1 MPGMPAKTP
10 ALAHSPLEPQLQRA
24 GATMVARHGWWV
36 AAHFGSSAGE
46 LALCET
52 AVGLADRSDLG
63 KLELR
68 GRPSA
73 VEPLVGQLSGGQ
85 VDPGDALLAE
95 GAWWCAVSPGHV
107 LALCDAG
114 ETERVRAA
122 AAEAVRWTPGATVT
136 DLTPRYAALGLL
148 GPRTAD
154 VLAELSDSEPPL
166 GDVESPA
173 FDVLRLAA
181 IPAMLLRG
189 APGRAVIVTESAR
202 AAALWAEVERAGRE
216 SGLGHVGADA
226 VSRLSPLA
234 RS

>member
-1 MPGMPAKTP
+1 MPGMAAATP
-10 ALAHSPLEPQLQRA
+10 ALSHSPLEPQLQRA
-24 GATMVARHGWWV
+24 GATMVSRHGWWV
-36 AAHFGSSAGE
+36 AAHFGSPGGE
-46 LALCET
+46 LALCRT

-68 GRPSA
+68 GEASA
-73 VEPLVGQLSGGQ
+73 IELLVGQLSGGQ
-85 VDPGDALLAE
+85 VAPGDALLAG
-95 GAWWCAVSPGHV
+95 GAWWCAISPGHV

-114 ETERVRAA
+114 ETDRVRAA

-136 DLTPRYAALGLL
+136 DVTPRYAALGLL

-166 GDVESPA
+166 GTVDEPA

-181 IPAMLLRG
+181 VPVMLLRG
-189 APGRAVIVTESAR
+189 APDDAVVLTEAPR
-202 AAALWAEVERAGRE
+202 AAGLWAEVERAGRDV
-216 SGLGHVGADA
+216 GIGHAGADA
-226 VSRLSPLA
+226 VSHLSPLA

>member
-1 MPGMPAKTP
+1 MPAKP
-10 ALAHSPLEPQLQRA
+10 PELAHSPLEPQLQRA

-52 AVGLADRSDLG
+52 AVGVADRSDLG

-68 GRPSA
+68 GRPTA
-73 VEPLVGQLSGGQ
+73 IEPLVGQLSGGR

-95 GAWWCAVSPGHV
+95 GAWWCAVSPAHV

-136 DLTPRYAALGLL
+136 DVTPRYAALGLF

-166 GDVESPA
+166 AGVESPA

-181 IPAMLLRG
+181 VPAMLLRSG
-189 APGRAVIVTESAR
+189 TGSAVMITETAR
-202 AAALWAEVERAGRE
+202 AAVLWTEVERAGRE

-234 RS
+234 RP

>member
-1 MPGMPAKTP
+1 MPGMQAATP
-10 ALAHSPLEPQLQRA
+10 ALAHSPLELQLQKA
-24 GATMVARHGWWV
+24 GATMVTRHGWWV

-68 GRPSA
+68 GEA
-73 VEPLVGQLSGGQ
+73 GAIELLVGQLSGGQ
-85 VDPGDALLAE
+85 LSPGDALLAE

-114 ETERVRAA
+114 ETERVRSAA
-122 AAEAVRWTPGATVT
+122 IQAVRWTPGAEVT
-136 DLTPRYAALGLL
+136 DVTARFAALGLF

-154 VLAELSDSEPPL
+154 VLIELSDSEPPL
-166 GDVESPA
+166 GDVDSPA

-189 APGRAVIVTESAR
+189 APGSALLLTEAAR
-202 AAALWAEVERAGRE
+202 GAALWTEVERAGRE
-216 SGLGHVGADA
+216 SGIGRVGADA
-226 VSRLSPLA
+226 VSHLSPLA
-234 RS
+234 R

>member
-1 MPGMPAKTP
+1 MPAKTP

-52 AVGLADRSDLG
+52 AVGLADHSDLG

-73 VEPLVGQLSGGQ
+73 LEPLVGQLSGGQ
-85 VDPGDALLAE
+85 LAPGDALLAE
-95 GAWWCAVSPGHV
+95 GAWWCAVSHAHV

-136 DLTPRYAALGLL
+136 DVTPRYAALGLL

-154 VLAELSDSEPPL
+154 VLTELSDSEPPL

-173 FDVLRLAA
+173 IDVMRLAA

-189 APGRAVIVTESAR
+189 GPTSAVMITEAAR
-202 AAALWAEVERAGRE
+202 AAALWAEVESAGRE

-226 VSRLSPLA
+226 VSRLSPFA